1 MKLEEISSKTL
12 NYSYLTGKKATLT
25 IAGLDEVKKVL
36 VFYID
41 EKQLCV
47 SVAND
52 QSFKKGTSCC
62 IELLYKEKLLQV
74 NSFMKSFEDGI
85 LYINMPRK
93 VSLIQQRDDVRIDC
107 NIKCSIERFTTGKIK
122 NISAG
127 GCYIDLDTPINLSVF
142 NQEHFKLCFTINHSD
157 YRLTSTAI
165 ELTDKYMRVQFID
178 LHDDIK
184 ETLSLYCYNKS
195 AELYRRSKDER

>member
-1 MKLEEISSKTL
+1 MKLEEISAKTL

-25 IAGLDEVKKVL
+25 ITGLNEVKKVL
-36 VFYID
+36 IFYID

-62 IELLYKEKLLQV
+62 IELLYKEKLLKV
-74 NSFMKSFEDGI
+74 HSSIKSFEDGI

-93 VSLIQQRDDVRIDC
+93 VNLIQQRDDVRIDC

-157 YRLTSTAI
+157 YRLNATVI
-165 ELTDKYMRVQFID
+165 ELTDKYMRVQFMA
-178 LHDDIK
+178 LNDDIK
-184 ETLSLYCYNKS
+184 ETLSLYCFNKS
-195 AELYRRSKDER
+195 AELYRRSKNER